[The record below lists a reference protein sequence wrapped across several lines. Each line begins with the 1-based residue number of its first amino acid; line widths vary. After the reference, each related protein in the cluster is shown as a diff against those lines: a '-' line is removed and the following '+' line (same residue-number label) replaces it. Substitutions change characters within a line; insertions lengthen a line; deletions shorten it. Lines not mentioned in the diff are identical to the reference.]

1 MNRNGMIIKIVR
13 KTDPRMPFGLD
24 MQEMLTGYLS
34 PQLHKNLRLLPSA
47 RKRKSQ
53 P

>member
-1 MNRNGMIIKIVR
+1 MNRNGMILKQTR
-13 KTDPRMPFGLD
+13 KADPRMPFGVEV
-24 MQEMLTGYLS
+24 QEMMTGYLS

>member
-1 MNRNGMIIKIVR
+1 MSRNGMIIKQGR
-13 KTDPRMPFGLD
+13 KADPRMPFGLD

-34 PQLHKNLRLLPSA
+34 PQLHKNLRRLPSA
-47 RKRKSQ
+47 RKRKAQ

>member
-1 MNRNGMIIKIVR
+1 MSRNGMILKQVR
-13 KTDPRMPFGLD
+13 KSDPRMPFGLD

-47 RKRKSQ
+47 KKRKTQ